1 MLPDGRYGSH
11 GNNFGSNNG
20 GNAPN
25 NRRMYETGSTSTI
38 STIGASSHEDLIPI
52 NTRATYL
59 KRTTRRERR
68 LLVLLVVLGLTAAAL
83 LIALIILA
91 CLYLKRSY
99 AVRICDSPECIRSA
113 ANLKRS
119 MDPTADPCDDFYRYT
134 CGGWPRDHPI
144 PGAAYAHSW
153 FDERADRVQMEIRA
167 HGEVLLLVSDFLKQ
181 NDSDEDPEPVRKA
194 RLMYRVC
201 MDTQTLE
208 SRGLSPAKRAMES
221 VGLELEAPAPL
232 GGGAVPAQSSWS
244 AVIGRTRR
252 LLAYETLFGVGV
264 YWDLHNRSVNTIM
277 LGRPASKS
285 PLPSHQ
291 ELEER
296 IRKLW
301 RMRAR
306 QQVRPAEPRQCG
318 GRLCAVVSQSRRR
331 AASREELAYVDYVRA
346 AATHAHV
353 WTRGRSS
360 AAALDRDLQDEAAWS
375 ILDFEQSLRKAYYEE
390 STGQDYSLMTVA
402 ELQNLTDAAA
412 EKGTTDVRVNWRE
425 FLEEVFSGVE
435 NVTLRLDGRDAD
447 LVAVLDVDYL
457 TSVATILANHNADT
471 VWTSLWWQVF
481 RVLSPHTDRAM
492 RQLKHNY
499 LEASLGIQFRQARKA
514 AAGQAAQPP
523 LGKAARLRGRRPSA
537 PKAVATEEGPQAPE
551 RPPGALPDE
560 AAREASTGRAVGVV
574 AATAAV
580 AALGAAAKPL
590 LCASAVNQ
598 LLGMVVS
605 YMYVAEPRFLNSTR
619 RKVEEMI
626 EDIQKAF
633 ETLVTLSDWLDQTT
647 KEATI
652 TKVRAM
658 SRLVAFP
665 DWLANRTTFEE
676 YYQELEIQVG
686 EHLENMLGI
695 LRLQVYSMLSTL
707 RTTNNNVS
715 ADWASDPTT
724 VNAYHT
730 FQSNAITIPAA
741 ILDFPFYDLGVEA
754 LNYGAIGSILAH
766 EVTHGF
772 DDTGRQYDPR
782 GELVPWWTNR
792 TVEAYSNRTQCY
804 INQYSAYEVPEVN
817 KKVDGEQTLDEN
829 IADNGGLLEAFVAY
843 QLYLIRNR
851 NEDGVLPG
859 FQNFTHNQMFFIGY
873 GNMWCTA
880 STPRG
885 LKWALEDEHAP
896 NHVRVQGTLSNL
908 PNFAEAFSCPN
919 GSRMNPNNRC
929 KLW

>member
-20 GNAPN
+20 GNGQN

-38 STIGASSHEDLIPI
+38 STIGASSHEDLIPV

-119 MDPTADPCDDFYRYT
+119 MDPTADPCEDFYRYT

-153 FDERADRVQMEIRA
+153 FDERADRVQMEIR
-167 HGEVLLLVSDFLKQ
+167 DFLKQ

-244 AVIGRTRR
+244 AVMGRTRR

-277 LGRPASKS
+277 LGRPATKS

-296 IRKLW
+296 VRKLW

-306 QQVRPAEPRQCG
+306 QRAGPGEPRQCR
-318 GRLCAVVSQSRRR
+318 GRLCAVASQSRRR

-375 ILDFEQSLRKAYYEE
+375 VLDFEQSLRKAYYEE

-412 EKGTTDVRVNWRE
+412 EKGTSDVRVNWRE

-457 TSVATILANHNADT
+457 TSVAAILANHTADT

-499 LEASLGIQFRQARKA
+499 LEASLGIQFRQAR
-514 AAGQAAQPP
+514 
-523 LGKAARLRGRRPSA
+523 
-537 PKAVATEEGPQAPE
+537 
-551 RPPGALPDE
+551 
-560 AAREASTGRAVGVV
+560 
-574 AATAAV
+574 
-580 AALGAAAKPL
+580 PL

-754 LNYGAIGSILAH
+754 LNYGAIGTILAH

-804 INQYSAYEVPEVN
+804 INQYSAYEVPEILGW
-817 KKVDGEQTLDEN
+817 VDGEQTLDEN

-880 STPRG
+880 TTPRG

-896 NHVRVQGTLSNL
+896 NHVRVHGTLSNL

>member
-1 MLPDGRYGSH
+1 M
-11 GNNFGSNNG
+11 
-20 GNAPN
+20 AP
-25 NRRMYETGSTSTI
+25 
-38 STIGASSHEDLIPI
+38 
-52 NTRATYL
+52 
-59 KRTTRRERR
+59 
-68 LLVLLVVLGLTAAAL
+68 
-83 LIALIILA
+83 
-91 CLYLKRSY
+91 
-99 AVRICDSPECIRSA
+99 
-113 ANLKRS
+113 
-119 MDPTADPCDDFYRYT
+119 
-134 CGGWPRDHPI
+134 
-144 PGAAYAHSW
+144 PG
-153 FDERADRVQMEIRA
+153 
-167 HGEVLLLVSDFLKQ
+167 
-181 NDSDEDPEPVRKA
+181 
-194 RLMYRVC
+194 
-201 MDTQTLE
+201 
-208 SRGLSPAKRAMES
+208 
-221 VGLELEAPAPL
+221 
-232 GGGAVPAQSSWS
+232 
-244 AVIGRTRR
+244 
-252 LLAYETLFGVGV
+252 
-264 YWDLHNRSVNTIM
+264 
-277 LGRPASKS
+277 
-285 PLPSHQ
+285 
-291 ELEER
+291 
-296 IRKLW
+296 
-301 RMRAR
+301 
-306 QQVRPAEPRQCG
+306 
-318 GRLCAVVSQSRRR
+318 
-331 AASREELAYVDYVRA
+331 
-346 AATHAHV
+346 
-353 WTRGRSS
+353 
-360 AAALDRDLQDEAAWS
+360 
-375 ILDFEQSLRKAYYEE
+375 
-390 STGQDYSLMTVA
+390 
-402 ELQNLTDAAA
+402 
-412 EKGTTDVRVNWRE
+412 
-425 FLEEVFSGVE
+425 
-435 NVTLRLDGRDAD
+435 
-447 LVAVLDVDYL
+447 
-457 TSVATILANHNADT
+457 
-471 VWTSLWWQVF
+471 TSLWWQVF

-499 LEASLGIQFRQARKA
+499 LEASLGIQFRQAR
-514 AAGQAAQPP
+514 
-523 LGKAARLRGRRPSA
+523 
-537 PKAVATEEGPQAPE
+537 
-551 RPPGALPDE
+551 
-560 AAREASTGRAVGVV
+560 
-574 AATAAV
+574 
-580 AALGAAAKPL
+580 PL

-707 RTTNNNVS
+707 RTTNNNVR
-715 ADWASDPTT
+715 
-724 VNAYHT
+724 
-730 FQSNAITIPAA
+730 
-741 ILDFPFYDLGVEA
+741 A

-885 LKWALEDEHAP
+885 LQWALEDEHAP

>member
-1 MLPDGRYGSH
+1 MCP
-11 GNNFGSNNG
+11 
-20 GNAPN
+20 
-25 NRRMYETGSTSTI
+25 EGSTSTI

-153 FDERADRVQMEIRA
+153 FDERADRVQMEIR
-167 HGEVLLLVSDFLKQ
+167 E
-181 NDSDEDPEPVRKA
+181 
-194 RLMYRVC
+194 
-201 MDTQTLE
+201 TLE

-244 AVIGRTRR
+244 AVMGRTRR

-306 QQVRPAEPRQCG
+306 QQARPGEPRQCS

-353 WTRGRSS
+353 WTSGRSS
-360 AAALDRDLQDEAAWS
+360 AAALDRDLQDEAAWT
-375 ILDFEQSLRKAYYEE
+375 ILDLEQSLRKAYYEE
-390 STGQDYSLMTVA
+390 SAGQDYSLMTVA

-457 TSVATILANHNADT
+457 TSVAAILANHNADT
-471 VWTSLWWQVF
+471 VCEL
-481 RVLSPHTDRAM
+481 RILSC
-492 RQLKHNY
+492 QY
-499 LEASLGIQFRQARKA
+499 
-514 AAGQAAQPP
+514 
-523 LGKAARLRGRRPSA
+523 
-537 PKAVATEEGPQAPE
+537 
-551 RPPGALPDE
+551 
-560 AAREASTGRAVGVV
+560 TG
-574 AATAAV
+574 
-580 AALGAAAKPL
+580 
-590 LCASAVNQ
+590 
-598 LLGMVVS
+598 
-605 YMYVAEPRFLNSTR
+605 
-619 RKVEEMI
+619 
-626 EDIQKAF
+626 
-633 ETLVTLSDWLDQTT
+633 
-647 KEATI
+647 
-652 TKVRAM
+652 
-658 SRLVAFP
+658 
-665 DWLANRTTFEE
+665 
-676 YYQELEIQVG
+676 
-686 EHLENMLGI
+686 
-695 LRLQVYSMLSTL
+695 
-707 RTTNNNVS
+707 
-715 ADWASDPTT
+715 
-724 VNAYHT
+724 
-730 FQSNAITIPAA
+730 
-741 ILDFPFYDLGVEA
+741 
-754 LNYGAIGSILAH
+754 
-766 EVTHGF
+766 
-772 DDTGRQYDPR
+772 
-782 GELVPWWTNR
+782 
-792 TVEAYSNRTQCY
+792 
-804 INQYSAYEVPEVN
+804 
-817 KKVDGEQTLDEN
+817 
-829 IADNGGLLEAFVAY
+829 
-843 QLYLIRNR
+843 
-851 NEDGVLPG
+851 
-859 FQNFTHNQMFFIGY
+859 
-873 GNMWCTA
+873 
-880 STPRG
+880 
-885 LKWALEDEHAP
+885 
-896 NHVRVQGTLSNL
+896 
-908 PNFAEAFSCPN
+908 
-919 GSRMNPNNRC
+919 
-929 KLW
+929 